1 MYARTTGLIVGLLGC
16 LLVIGVPAASAKKAH
31 DRNHDR
37 IADRWERAHHLTL
50 RVNQARR
57 DQDRDGVKNL
67 AEFRARMNPRDA
79 DSDDDGV
86 EDGDEQAGRVTAFEN
101 GLLTIDVFGTGPITG
116 RVTAETEIECDGS
129 DDTLGPIRAFRHDEG
144 DDEGDDEDG
153 DNNEGEHGKKDDGDS
168 ESDDDGEVDDQDCPA
183 DALKVGA
190 IVQEADLKIAAGGAV
205 FEEIE
210 LLVQ

>member
-1 MYARTTGLIVGLLGC
+1 MYARTTRLIVGVLAC
-16 LLVIGVPAASAKKAH
+16 LLFIGVPAASAKKAH

-86 EDGDEQAGRVTAFEN
+86 GDGDEQAGRVTGFEN
-101 GLLTIDVFGTGPITG
+101 GMLTIDVFGSGSVSG
-116 RVTAETEIECDGS
+116 KVTPETEIECDGS
-129 DDTLGPIRAFRHDEG
+129 DDTLGPIHAFRHD
-144 DDEGDDEDG
+144 DEGDEEDG
-153 DNNEGEHGKKDDGDS
+153 DNNGGEHEDRDDGDS
-168 ESDDDGEVDDQDCPA
+168 ESDDDDEVDDEDCPV

-210 LLVQ
+210 LLMQ

>member
-1 MYARTTGLIVGLLGC
+1 MYARTTGLIVGLLAC
-16 LLVIGVPAASAKKAH
+16 VLVIGVPAASAKKPH

-37 IADRWERAHHLTL
+37 IADRWERAHHLSL

-101 GLLTIDVFGTGPITG
+101 GMLTIDVFGTGFVTG
-116 RVTAETEIECDGS
+116 RVTPETEIECDGS
-129 DDTLGPIRAFRHDEG
+129 DDTLGPIRAFRHEEQGDE
-144 DDEGDDEDG
+144 EDG
-153 DNNEGEHGKKDDGDS
+153 DNNGQHEDRDDGDS
-168 ESDDDGEVDDQDCPA
+168 ESDDDGEVDDEDCPA
-183 DALKVGA
+183 DALKVGV